1 MSFLLRMRLILF
13 CLIITPLFCYLEW
26 GGGQSSFLYEIEW
39 QLLSLQ
45 SRDGSSLT
53 HPLVF
58 LPVAGQLVLLVN
70 LFRPKPSRKAGIVG
84 ILLIAPLLLMILL
97 SGALSLNMRILLS
110 VVPFLAAVVWFWMAS
125 KSPDRSA
132 I

>member
-13 CLIITPLFCYLEW
+13 FLIITPLFCYLEW

-39 QLLSLQ
+39 QLLSFQ

-53 HPLVF
+53 HPLVL